1 MPSGALSEVLGGL
14 RAGRRG
20 IPSPCAEGRLG
31 SLLRLYPH
39 GGGRA
44 DLPRCMA
51 PAADDGL
58 WRAARW
64 TGPCP
69 VMGEMG
75 EGGAKAGGSRPRM
88 TADRGGKETGR
99 SAAARAG
106 GAAGRR
112 KKESASGGPSGG
124 GSLPSGTPDA
134 TPEAAGNGASAAAW
148 KAAGVRR
155 GSQKTLIHS
164 NPRHMRG
171 RYAHHTRFRRRCLRC
186 RAINIIAQPIEKD
199 LSWDSPKSLSR
210 QSVFGIASRSRMKK
224 PVFPQGTP
232 LLVHTARAGLVRPP
246 DGPTSPAETGP
257 PGGSGCD
264 MLCRFLL
271 HQQPTCRVGPGA
283 YFVRGHCG
291 LRPVGRCG
299 PGIGMIRG
307 IRMRRI
313 DPHTG
318 EGGRRKAISPSPWG
332 NRPGF
337 GRGKSACDRR
347 PRRASLEKTR

>member
-1 MPSGALSEVLGGL
+1 MFCGRHAFMRFERVLGGL

-20 IPSPCAEGRLG
+20 IPSPCAEGRPG

-51 PAADDGL
+51 SAADDGL
-58 WRAARW
+58 RRAARW

-69 VMGEMG
+69 VTGEMD

-124 GSLPSGTPDA
+124 GSFPTGSPGA
-134 TPEAAGNGASAAAW
+134 TPEAAGSGVSAAAW
-148 KAAGVRR
+148 KATGVRR
-155 GSQKTLIHS
+155 GPQKTLIHS
-164 NPRHMRG
+164 KPRHMRG
-171 RYAHHTRFRRRCLRC
+171 RYAHHTRFQRRCLRC
-186 RAINIIAQPIEKD
+186 CAINIIAQPIEKD

-232 LLVHTARAGLVRPP
+232 LLVHAAACTFRAAAG
-246 DGPTSPAETGP
+246 
-257 PGGSGCD
+257 
-264 MLCRFLL
+264 
-271 HQQPTCRVGPGA
+271 
-283 YFVRGHCG
+283 
-291 LRPVGRCG
+291 RPVIAC
-299 PGIGMIRG
+299 
-307 IRMRRI
+307 
-313 DPHTG
+313 
-318 EGGRRKAISPSPWG
+318 G
-332 NRPGF
+332 NRPG
-337 GRGKSACDRR
+337 GRGRAGHAVPSSPASAVNPLRGPVRICRSSAAFVL
-347 PRRASLEKTR
+347 PGGAGRALA